1 MTTAHRRP
9 NSASDSIIVT
19 AIALSIAAHALL
31 LAVHFADPSA
41 IRFKPSDDNLEIVLV
56 NSKAKIKAVK
66 PAVLAQNDSN
76 GGGEHDQGRVTS
88 NLAAS
93 PVASE
98 GDVLQ
103 QSQNAVARLEEQ
115 QRQLLTQARLTPIVV
130 DPTSRTSADGQL
142 NADSSTDAQNLA
154 NEIRRK
160 EAEID
165 KQISDYNARPKRGF
179 IGPNT
184 KGVAYANYYNEFK
197 DKVERIG
204 TLEYPPEAQ
213 GKIYGDCVISVT
225 LNPDGSIYNDEVRI
239 VRGSGWPVLDRAAVR
254 FVRKGA
260 PYHPFPA
267 EMKRENYGVYELVS
281 KYSFT
286 KGDGFSMKGDQH

>member
-1 MTTAHRRP
+1 
-9 NSASDSIIVT
+9 
-19 AIALSIAAHALL
+19 
-31 LAVHFADPSA
+31 
-41 IRFKPSDDNLEIVLV
+41 
-56 NSKAKIKAVK
+56 
-66 PAVLAQNDSN
+66 
-76 GGGEHDQGRVTS
+76 VTS

-115 QRQLLTQARLTPIVV
+115 QRQLLTQTKLTPVV
-130 DPTSRTSADGQL
+130 IDPTNRTSADGQTTT
-142 NADSSTDAQNLA
+142 DSAMDSQDLA
-154 NEIRRK
+154 NEIRRR

-197 DKVERIG
+197 DRVERIG
-204 TLEYPPEAQ
+204 TLEYPPEAK

-225 LNPDGSIYNDEVRI
+225 LNPDGSIYHDEVRI

-254 FVRKGA
+254 FVKKGA
-260 PYHPFPA
+260 PYHPFPP

-281 KYSFT
+281 KYNFT